1 MARSR
6 RPPEIVGVL
15 FGLWVFQFISA
26 RTFISPRLQPAG
38 PTEREARATPSWGP
52 YSAQIRLKKWLSL
65 AREIPSWAPSQNPL
79 VDWWDSHRAGLL
91 ATKSPNYFEVYHRHL
106 QHFRRRR
113 PHLLEIGLGSGGA
126 LEMWK
131 DYFGSTA
138 PPSRGG
144 VPRDGTRRDGARA
157 ICICGGD
164 SHLGFDPGLGSFG
177 KASTQ
182 AHRTKPLQ
190 MQRAAVHEVR
200 RAETTGSPAAAPLR
214 RPPLGT
220 CPECDTPSARQHNSC
235 FGYEQ
240 SKNQDSA
247 GNPLLQ
253 HAPTVQGSRDEDQP
267 GMFLFS
273 WKLRRP

>member
-26 RTFISPRLQPAG
+26 RTFISPRLQPARPLLRPAGGSRGTG
-38 PTEREARATPSWGP
+38 PAATVPER
-52 YSAQIRLKKWLSL
+52 SASVAVIPIL
-65 AREIPSWAPSQNPL
+65 ALTLALAPSARPPRRLTGQSRSRCVL
-79 VDWWDSHRAGLL
+79 QAATAAAVDRQDCL
-91 ATKSPNYFEVYHRHL
+91 
-106 QHFRRRR
+106 RRLR
-113 PHLLEIGLGSGGA
+113 
-126 LEMWK
+126 
-131 DYFGSTA
+131 GST
-138 PPSRGG
+138 
-144 VPRDGTRRDGARA
+144 
-157 ICICGGD
+157 
-164 SHLGFDPGLGSFG
+164 
-177 KASTQ
+177 
-182 AHRTKPLQ
+182 
-190 MQRAAVHEVR
+190 QRAAVHEVR